1 MRQYKQLRKKDY
13 KQICSMLII
22 DPKIDLIATHV
33 LHSRLS
39 YLAVRKTFR
48 KLKSTIKHKIVL
60 LFGPGPSLESSI
72 EQLLT
77 LVKNFRREVVIV
89 AIDGATKALLKFGI
103 DIDVIITDLDGSI
116 AATRKSLENG
126 SIVVVHAHG
135 DNISKIN
142 EITDIIP
149 KEGIIGTTQTK
160 ETFKVKNLGGFT
172 DGDRAA
178 YLTANMQAEIV
189 ILIGYDFGEIVG
201 KFSKPESKNEDFQA
215 SERKLIKFTIA
226 KNLLSQLPNLFSS
239 IKFYNF
245 LIQGEEIENIPKIT
259 LSGFEGLLNQKKT
272 K

>member
-149 KEGIIGTTQTK
+149 KEG
-160 ETFKVKNLGGFT
+160 
-172 DGDRAA
+172 
-178 YLTANMQAEIV
+178 
-189 ILIGYDFGEIVG
+189 
-201 KFSKPESKNEDFQA
+201 
-215 SERKLIKFTIA
+215 
-226 KNLLSQLPNLFSS
+226 
-239 IKFYNF
+239 
-245 LIQGEEIENIPKIT
+245 
-259 LSGFEGLLNQKKT
+259 
-272 K
+272 